1 MVPLLILDWKEDGL
15 DRGHRKGCN
24 MFDTILVPLDGSPH
38 AEAALPYAA
47 EEARY
52 HGAELVLMRVV
63 PRPEPCVAGLSHGGP
78 LPWRPSW
85 PPAEIEAAECQ
96 AEHYL
101 ARVVRHYHLPPATPL
116 QVAVGD
122 PYVRIGIEAGRFS
135 QPLVVMTT
143 GDGTLKARPPLSEV
157 ARRLMVA
164 GAVPVLGVRQAPAVA
179 TAA

>member
-1 MVPLLILDWKEDGL
+1 
-15 DRGHRKGCN
+15 

-52 HGAELVLMRVV
+52 HGAELVMLGVV
-63 PRPEPCVAGLSHGGP
+63 PRPEPCLSGPSHGGP

-85 PPAEIEAAECQ
+85 PPAEIDAAERQ
-96 AEHYL
+96 AAQYL
-101 ARVVRHYHLPPATPL
+101 ARVVKRHHLPVATPL
-116 QVAVGD
+116 RVAVGAPD
-122 PYVRIGIEAGRFS
+122 VRIGIEAGQFR

-143 GDGTLKARPPLSEV
+143 GDGTLSVRPPLSEV

-164 GAVPVLGVRQAPAVA
+164 GTVPVLGVRQAPPVVA